1 MSKCVGNCAICRLE
15 VDKMACC
22 MVQLLR
28 NMIEVKKMLRERG
41 NTETC
46 DVFKGLEEIESEETT
61 DSGLDVPGTA
71 EGGETIK

>member
-1 MSKCVGNCAICRLE
+1 MSKCVGNCAICTLE

-28 NMIEVKKMLRERG
+28 NMIEVKKMLRERE
-41 NTETC
+41 NTEAC

>member
-1 MSKCVGNCAICRLE
+1 MKCVGNCAICTLN

-22 MVQLLR
+22 MVQILW
-28 NMIEVKKMLRERG
+28 NVVEVKKMLRERG
-41 NTETC
+41 NAEAC

-71 EGGETIK
+71 EGGEEIK

>member
-1 MSKCVGNCAICRLE
+1 MSKCVGNCAICTLN

-41 NTETC
+41 NTEVC
-46 DVFKGLEEIESEETT
+46 DVFKGLEKIESEETT
-61 DSGLDVPGTA
+61 DSGLNVPGTA
-71 EGGETIK
+71 EGGEE

>member
-1 MSKCVGNCAICRLE
+1 MKCVGNCAICTLN

-22 MVQLLR
+22 MVQILR
-28 NMIEVKKMLRERG
+28 NVVEVKKMLRERG
-41 NTETC
+41 SAEAY

-71 EGGETIK
+71 EGGEEIK

>member
-1 MSKCVGNCAICRLE
+1 MKCVGNCAICTLE

-41 NTETC
+41 NAEAC
-46 DVFKGLEEIESEETT
+46 DVFKGLEEIESEEAGET
-61 DSGLDVPGTA
+61 GLNVPGTDA
-71 EGGETIK
+71 ACN

>member
-1 MSKCVGNCAICRLE
+1 MKCVGNCAICTLN

-22 MVQLLR
+22 MVQILR
-28 NMIEVKKMLRERG
+28 QTIEVKKMLRERG
-41 NTETC
+41 NAEAC
-46 DVFKGLEEIESEETT
+46 DAFKGLEEISCEEAT

>member
-1 MSKCVGNCAICRLE
+1 MKCVGNCAICTLE

-41 NTETC
+41 NAEAW
-46 DVFKGLEEIESEETT
+46 DVFKGLENIESEVAGEP
-61 DSGLDVPGTA
+61 GLDVPGTDA
-71 EGGETIK
+71 ACN

>member
-1 MSKCVGNCAICRLE
+1 MKCVGNCAICTLD

-41 NTETC
+41 NSEAC
-46 DVFKGLEEIESEETT
+46 DVLKGLEKIESEEAGEP
-61 DSGLDVPGTA
+61 GLVVPGTDA
-71 EGGETIK
+71 ACN